1 MGWNEINSALGQV
14 CLLLCTLRRIPN
26 SGVEFDGHA
35 LLPCGSASKIGFLNK
50 SQHSHARRPE
60 HCGERRKIFHTS
72 PELTWYNLF
81 HYEEN
86 GSYFSMGYYSRR
98 NFNMA
103 LEGLVYCIAEVC
115 ALVDGRDVALSVPHA
130 INVGGLAVGRDA
142 KSGDGS
148 VTVGGV
154 GMQYDPEEGER
165 WTCCYIIDKGSV
177 EVRH

>member
-1 MGWNEINSALGQV
+1 
-14 CLLLCTLRRIPN
+14 
-26 SGVEFDGHA
+26 
-35 LLPCGSASKIGFLNK
+35 
-50 SQHSHARRPE
+50 
-60 HCGERRKIFHTS
+60 
-72 PELTWYNLF
+72 
-81 HYEEN
+81 
-86 GSYFSMGYYSRR
+86 
-98 NFNMA
+98 MA

-115 ALVDGRDVALSVPHA
+115 ALIDGRDVALSVPHA

-165 WTCCYIIDKGSV
+165 WTCCYVIDKGSV

>member
-1 MGWNEINSALGQV
+1 
-14 CLLLCTLRRIPN
+14 
-26 SGVEFDGHA
+26 
-35 LLPCGSASKIGFLNK
+35 
-50 SQHSHARRPE
+50 
-60 HCGERRKIFHTS
+60 
-72 PELTWYNLF
+72 
-81 HYEEN
+81 
-86 GSYFSMGYYSRR
+86 
-98 NFNMA
+98 MA

-165 WTCCYIIDKGSV
+165 WTVVWRYLLTDLKWIIAYFAKHV
-177 EVRH
+177 ER